1 MEYLKV
7 KLLRIFNNRNNLL
20 KKLEKLK
27 LKNIK

>member
-1 MEYLKV
+1 MGYFKV

-20 KKLEKLK
+20 KKLEKLE